1 MIKSRIPAK
10 MQVSETQT
18 QTEILESRNN
28 TNPEINVQPLKSETH
43 VNERQQIKK
52 FLLQEVEVKDSA
64 HLINFDL
71 NLNYNVDRSPVLET

>member
-1 MIKSRIPAK
+1 